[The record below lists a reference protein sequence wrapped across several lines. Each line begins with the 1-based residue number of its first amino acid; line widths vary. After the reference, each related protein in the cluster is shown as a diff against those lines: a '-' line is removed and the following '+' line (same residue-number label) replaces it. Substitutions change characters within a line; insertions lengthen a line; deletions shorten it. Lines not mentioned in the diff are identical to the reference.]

1 MSNSKD
7 ITFKE
12 KQKSTAKEPSDVSLN
27 VRKTPRKLEKKVTI
41 AKKCR
46 ESGYFLLVQHN
57 SGTYQRKITEI
68 NFFLLLLLLLLFLLL
83 CFLLLHL
90 LLLLLLYIN
99 GTSQPFVSPL
109 SPPAELEC
117 EQPVRIIQNENQPK
131 INFKKRNKDE
141 TMMETPNNSYLSF
154 KPLKL

>member
-1 MSNSKD
+1 ML
-7 ITFKE
+7 E
-12 KQKSTAKEPSDVSLN
+12 KRHESWRKRSQLQKSAVKAD
-27 VRKTPRKLEKKVTI
+27 I
-41 AKKCR
+41 
-46 ESGYFLLVQHN
+46 FLLVQHN

-90 LLLLLLYIN
+90 LLLLLLLYIN
-99 GTSQPFVSPL
+99 GTSQSFVSPL
-109 SPPAELEC
+109 SPPVELEC